1 MLARLLAPV
10 VAGGLAGVSLAA
22 QTRGDPGRVPCPG
35 RLSPALP
42 PPVCAADLGTVLAQP
57 LTWWTLLAA
66 VLVTVAVVAWV
77 RWVRAEV
84 RGHKGSAAF
93 LLVDRKRGRPLAI
106 AGAEPDPPAGASG
119 LPPAASAKALGGGA
133 WRPRLVEGG
142 ERMSLESRAMPPTA
156 ESPVLP
162 LAGGVH
168 AILVGSAVAG
178 TAPSPAPPLTDATLQ
193 LLPGRLLLLD
203 ETGKASREFRFVRQA
218 GAVTEVTIGRQD
230 APPERHVRLL
240 APTVSRLHARMR
252 WAGGQWT
259 IANLSQTNPLRV
271 NGWSLQAGSAPRM
284 LMDGDRVAVGE
295 VDLLFRER

>member
-35 RLSPALP
+35 RVSPALP
-42 PPVCAADLGTVLAQP
+42 PPGCAADLGTVLAQP

-106 AGAEPDPPAGASG
+106 AGAEPDPAA
-119 LPPAASAKALGGGA
+119 PAASGATAGAVGG
-133 WRPRLVEGG
+133 WPRLVADE
-142 ERMSLESRAMPPTA
+142 ERMSLEAGAMPPAA
-156 ESPVLP
+156 ESPSSP
-162 LAGGVH
+162 EEDGVH
-168 AILVGSAVAG
+168 AILVGRTLALAP
-178 TAPSPAPPLTDATLQ
+178 PSPAAAPTDATLQ
-193 LLPGRLLLLD
+193 LLPGRLLVLD
-203 ETGKASREFRFVRQA
+203 DTGKATRELRFARQP
-218 GAVTEVTIGRQD
+218 GAVTEVTIGRLD
-230 APPERHVRLL
+230 APPERHVRLW

-252 WAGGQWT
+252 WVGGQWT

-271 NGWSLQAGSAPRM
+271 NGWSLQAGSTPRT